1 MKIGCSTPETT
12 FEDETW
18 RLKVKFTLQSISVVA
33 LHLRLQYIHAF
44 GRYFSWLL
52 KRNNRSDLCIF
63 HSLCRQDDLFTE
75 KQQYYEEHSSI
86 LANIV
91 KCLKTSWWCICL
103 LQKYSFSLHKSLI
116 DGLESCTLLVDY
128 CDVFI
133 SCLDSFW
140 RHPFTAEDPLVSK
153 SCDANFLQ
161 ICSDVETN
169 SSTSWMA

>member
-52 KRNNRSDLCIF
+52 KINNRSDLCIF
-63 HSLCRQDDLFTE
+63 HSLCRKDDLFTE
-75 KQQYYEEHSSI
+75 KQQYYEEHSYFSQHRKMSKNI
-86 LANIV
+86 LMMHLFIT
-91 KCLKTSWWCICL
+91 KIQLFTSQVVNRWTGVLYITWT
-103 LQKYSFSLHKSLI
+103 LI
-116 DGLESCTLLVDY
+116 
-128 CDVFI
+128 
-133 SCLDSFW
+133 FW

-153 SCDANFLQ
+153 SCDAIFLQ
-161 ICSDVETN
+161 ICSYIETN

>member
-33 LHLRLQYIHAF
+33 LHLHLQYIHAF

-75 KQQYYEEHSSI
+75 KQQYYEEHSYFSQHRKMSKNVLMMHLFI
-86 LANIV
+86 
-91 KCLKTSWWCICL
+91 K
-103 LQKYSFSLHKSLI
+103 KYSFSLHKSLI
-116 DGLESCTLLVDY
+116 DGLESCTLLGL
-128 CDVFI
+128 I
-133 SCLDSFW
+133 L
-140 RHPFTAEDPLVSK
+140 TAPIHCRGSVGHVMLIFSK
-153 SCDANFLQ
+153 SVH
-161 ICSDVETN
+161 I
-169 SSTSWMA
+169 